1 MGRPATPWLASC
13 IQNKQSGGQHV
24 GTRMKWGRAFQ
35 DNQESF
41 QRKACLLLENKDD
54 ESWNWAGARGAGTFS
69 NGPVDA
75 IVRATM
81 ACLLCTEPHPH
92 NLCAA
97 QGSLSQ

>member
-13 IQNKQSGGQHV
+13 IQNKQSGGQRV

-54 ESWNWAGARGAGTFS
+54 ESWNRAGERGAPTFS
-69 NGPVDA
+69 SVPVSRYHDSSW
-75 IVRATM
+75 
-81 ACLLCTEPHPH
+81 H
-92 NLCAA
+92 
-97 QGSLSQ
+97 